1 MPKNNTKIVVTR
13 TPLRISFF
21 GGGTDIDYFYKKTI
35 GEVFST
41 TINKYI
47 YVTVKDH
54 GEIFAQ
60 KYRLNYSISE
70 RKNNINKIKNNIIR
84 ETLKY
89 LKIKRP
95 LYISSVGDLPNK
107 SGLGS
112 SSSFT
117 VGLIKA
123 LCELEGK
130 SISKKKLAE
139 MACHIEIKILK
150 NPIGKQDQ
158 YAAAYGGANHFTF
171 LKNSNV
177 KIKSKK
183 EYDNFIK
190 LILKNSLLLYTGI
203 TRNAS
208 AILSEQKQSKNNF
221 IKLLK
226 IKKICTNFIKNKKK
240 LNLEDFIK
248 NLENSWKIKKDLS
261 KKTTN
266 SRIEKI
272 YNLAKINGARGVKLL
287 GAGGGGFF
295 LIVLKNKE
303 KKFFSRAM
311 SKFKIL
317 ELSFEK
323 YGSKVIF
330 KN

>member
-1 MPKNNTKIVVTR
+1 M
-13 TPLRISFF
+13 
-21 GGGTDIDYFYKKTI
+21 
-35 GEVFST
+35 
-41 TINKYI
+41 
-47 YVTVKDH
+47 
-54 GEIFAQ
+54 
-60 KYRLNYSISE
+60 
-70 RKNNINKIKNNIIR
+70 
-84 ETLKY
+84 
-89 LKIKRP
+89 
-95 LYISSVGDLPNK
+95 PNK

-130 SISKKKLAE
+130 SISKRLAE

-158 YAAAYGGANHFTF
+158 YAATYGGVNHFTF

-183 EYDNFIK
+183 EYDDFIK

-226 IKKICTNFIKNKKK
+226 IKKNLYKFLKNKKK
-240 LNLEDFIK
+240 LKLEDFIK

-261 KKTTN
+261 KKN
-266 SRIEKI
+266 
-272 YNLAKINGARGVKLL
+272 NQ
-287 GAGGGGFF
+287 F
-295 LIVLKNKE
+295 
-303 KKFFSRAM
+303 
-311 SKFKIL
+311 
-317 ELSFEK
+317 
-323 YGSKVIF
+323 
-330 KN
+330 